1 MKKTISNIICLIAS
15 GVCFFFVIT
24 GINSMVYNFAQR
36 NTYVEQVDKYK
47 KQVSSSSYG
56 SSYLEKY
63 VKEYEEEAGK
73 YMRNAFSAMLL
84 SMAGACGIV
93 LAVLQISGKRIFNV
107 FGWVAAGVTTAAGIA
122 YMISAIIAISDKE
135 VYQFSLL
142 PTGEKSPF
150 NVMLILFSVLYVLIL
165 AAQFIAVFF
174 SKDDGNSPVFAAAPA
189 PAPVAPVAPIAP
201 QPAAPVAPAPTAPAE
216 QPTIDPNVPNL
227 G

>member
-36 NTYVEQVDKYK
+36 NTYVEQIDKYK
-47 KQVSSSSYG
+47 KQASGSSYA

-73 YMRNAFSAMLL
+73 YMRNAFSAILL
-84 SMAGACGIV
+84 SMASACGIV
-93 LAVLQISGKRIFNV
+93 LAILQISGKRIFNV

-122 YMISAIIAISDKE
+122 YMISAIIAVSDKE
-135 VYQFSLL
+135 IYQFAML
-142 PTGEKSPF
+142 PTSEKSPF

-174 SKDDGNSPVFAAAPA
+174 SKDSDSAPVIAATPA

-216 QPTIDPNVPNL
+216 QPTVDPNVPNL